1 MSVAEWDNE
10 YARLARAAS
19 QLRSGVVGVG
29 GNDASGLR
37 TSLQRLEANLE
48 QLPLQ
53 PTEIQ
58 RRRRLI
64 QHLTDSSGGGGV
76 AGMEAGQSHNPHP
89 QQQQQQQQQ
98 SLAQTKMQRAL
109 QDQDAMIDELAT
121 GMGRLKNQ
129 TQAIHEE
136 AGMHVNLLN
145 EMETNLD
152 AAQQGLEAETRRAA
166 RLKEDQSVWRLQLIV
181 AGLSI
186 LLVMLIL
193 MGFS

>member
-1 MSVAEWDNE
+1 MSVSEWDNE

-19 QLRSGVVGVG
+19 QLRSGVGV
-29 GNDASGLR
+29 GNDASSLQ
-37 TSLQRLEANLE
+37 SALQRLEASLE
-48 QLPLQ
+48 NLPLQ

-64 QHLTDSSGGGGV
+64 QHLTESSSGSGMDASGGGL
-76 AGMEAGQSHNPHP
+76 
-89 QQQQQQQQQ
+89 QQQQ
-98 SLAQTKMQRAL
+98 AQTKMQRAM
-109 QDQDAMIDELAT
+109 QEQDAMIDELAT
-121 GMGRLKNQ
+121 GMGRLKHQ
-129 TQAIHEE
+129 TQAIHDE

-152 AAQQGLEAETRRAA
+152 SAQQGLEAETRRAA

-193 MGFS
+193 LGLS